1 MPTNF
6 YSQTGED
13 KDRIH
18 LHIVRGDTDT
28 SPDERHFLK
37 SVEKGDFSS
46 VQNFLEE
53 SAIYFNININ
63 CVDALGRTGLII
75 AIENENMDII
85 ELLLSYNVELGDALL
100 FAIEEEVPQA
110 VEILLTYRVPKAS
123 KKDQMALMNGG
134 KKQESNFTPDIT
146 PVILAAHT
154 NNYEI
159 LKTLIS
165 RGATIVK
172 PHGVKCSCYE
182 CVRSAT
188 FDSLRHSQ
196 TRMNAYRALASPC
209 LMILCS
215 DDPFLTAFELSWE
228 LHHLSYGEVEFKEE
242 YQRLSHQ
249 CSKFAVDLLDQTR
262 GSQELKT
269 ILNRTTDP
277 IEILEMEDETGESE
291 KENMNLSRFKL
302 AIEYKQKQFV
312 SHPNCQ
318 QLLSHMWYQGIPG
331 WKQGSMAYK
340 LGFTL
345 LISFTFP
352 LTSLLYILFP
362 FMKSTAVLKNPFVK
376 FINHSASYVMFLVLL
391 VLASTDF
398 FNDSN
403 IHNTRSRPPNIPE
416 WIIVT
421 YVLAFIW
428 NEMKEIYDSGFIV
441 YSSDLWNIMDFIQN
455 ALYLATISLR
465 LVVFFGEDLEIGR
478 EEMTSADPMLVAEG
492 LFAVANISSTLRL
505 LFLFTANSQLGPLQI
520 SLGRMIID
528 IVKFLFIFLLV
539 LISFASG
546 MNQLLFLEYRYT
558 DAGNAD
564 KGCVGVTCDEPN
576 NEFSSIYHSMV
587 SLFWTVMGTVDLKA
601 ISVNTDHAFTDSMA
615 MVMYLVYHIIA
626 IVVLLNMLIAM
637 MNLSYEQIEMKSDN
651 EWKFSRSRLWMSYFE
666 DGKTVPPPFNIII
679 SPKSVYKFIHKIRTL
694 CVSDLQELKKRQKA
708 TKLQSKM
715 RELERKY
722 QDSMT
727 NLTQRYIANLKK
739 SQDYEPVTED
749 DLNEI
754 KQDISAFRYEVIELL
769 RRNIG
774 EDTSTVNS
782 RNESGRRTINA
793 TKKKSTLKTSRKS
806 VVAANLQNGSSVE
819 SQGSSNDLIGNG
831 KAGGRLVKVQSA
843 EKTDESNTGPTK
855 TESTEAQVNDNT
867 YETTFSDGKVHNV
880 TSQYMHGNIN
890 NTVNTN
896 LITNTM
902 MFKMDDANGGVGYT
916 MMPAYYDNSHHVFQ
930 QPFVLVQSTENP
942 NEFRVRP
949 IPTLNEDATESKDQN
964 HMNCEDVHLDSEIHS
979 EISSR
984 RPSIA
989 SIRSINSRRMSLIN
1003 RKTSQLEA
1011 VSDLPNQ
1018 SAKDCKL
1025 ENPKDF
1031 SVDQT
1036 DDSPESQTPKSQHE
1050 NDSIVVT
1057 EGTKDDND
1065 KMTKFID
1072 ETKDARGTNKAQKST
1087 LQKLNPKA
1095 PNAEQSENIDPKGE
1109 SGSQTGGK
1117 GGKLEVSLSI
1127 DDVVNTDDAKPLI
1140 ENKNADREPNQERN
1154 AFEMK
1159 KRSGSPNPN
1168 ASSKYPQGYTEYQG
1182 IKFLPPK
1189 SPKFTQITLSGAPNN
1204 QPTQKPQVTK
1214 ND

>member
-6 YSQTGED
+6 YSTNGED

-110 VEILLTYRVPKAS
+110 VEVLLNYRVPKAS

-159 LKTLIS
+159 LKTLIA

-182 CVRSAT
+182 CVHSAT

-215 DDPFLTAFELSWE
+215 DDPFLTAFEISWE
-228 LHHLSYGEVEFKEE
+228 LYHLSFGEVEFKEE
-242 YQRLSHQ
+242 YQRLAHQ

-277 IEILEMEDETGESE
+277 IEILDLEDNADSE

-302 AIEYKQKQFV
+302 AIDYRQKEFV
-312 SHPNCQ
+312 AHPNCQ

-331 WKQGSMAYK
+331 WKQGNWIYK
-340 LGFTL
+340 LAFTL

-352 LTSLLYILFP
+352 FTSILYVCFP
-362 FMKSTAVLKNPFVK
+362 FLKSAAVLKNPFVK
-376 FINHSASYVMFLVLL
+376 FINHSASYIMFLVLL
-391 VLASTDF
+391 VLASTDT
-398 FNDSN
+398 FNDLDEN
-403 IHNTRSRPPNIPE
+403 ETRSRPPNIPE

-421 YVLAFIW
+421 YVMAFIW
-428 NEMKEIYDSGFIV
+428 NEMKEIYDSGFLA
-441 YSSDLWNIMDFIQN
+441 YSTDLWNIMDFIQN
-455 ALYLATISLR
+455 SLYLATISLR
-465 LVVFFGEDLEIGR
+465 LVVYFGDTREIKR
-478 EEMTSADPMLVAEG
+478 DQMISSDPMLVAEG

-528 IVKFLFIFLLV
+528 IMKFLFIFVLV
-539 LISFASG
+539 LVSFASG
-546 MNQLLFLEYRYT
+546 MNQLLYLEYRYT
-558 DAGNAD
+558 DAGEAID
-564 KGCVGVTCDEPN
+564 GCKGVTCDQQN
-576 NEFSSIYHSMV
+576 NEFSSIYHSMI
-587 SLFWTVMGTVDLKA
+587 SLFWTVMGIVNLSA
-601 ISVNTDHAFTDSMA
+601 ISVNTKHAFTEQMA
-615 MVMYLVYHIIA
+615 MFMYLVYHIIA

-637 MNLSYEQIEMKSDN
+637 MNLSYEQIETKSDN

-666 DGKTVPPPFNIII
+666 EGKTVPPPFNIII
-679 SPKSVYKFIHKIRTL
+679 SPKSVYKFVLRIRTL
-694 CVSDLQELKKRQKA
+694 CVSDLQELKQRQKA
-708 TKLQSKM
+708 TKVQSKM

-722 QDSMT
+722 QDVMT

-739 SQDYEPVTED
+739 SQDYAPVTED

-769 RRNIG
+769 RRSDG
-774 EDTSTVNS
+774 EDEAGTTTRKANGMRTS
-782 RNESGRRTINA
+782 G
-793 TKKKSTLKTSRKS
+793 TKTGGNKTKASSKGRKS
-806 VVAANLQNGSSVE
+806 VVAANMHSGASVDSMATSDVIVNGVSATG
-819 SQGSSNDLIGNG
+819 QGQ
-831 KAGGRLVKVQSA
+831 KVVKLKPA
-843 EKTDESNTGPTK
+843 EKEKDEINTGPTAYK
-855 TESTEAQVNDNT
+855 KETLLNFETSDELVNM
-867 YETTFSDGKVHNV
+867 HNL
-880 TSQYMHGNIN
+880 TSQYMQGNIS
-890 NTVNTN
+890 NTINTN
-896 LITNTM
+896 LINNTM
-902 MFKMDDANGGVGYT
+902 LFKTDNQNEGVGYT
-916 MMPAYYDNSHHVFQ
+916 MMPAYYDNSHEVFR
-930 QPFVLVQSTENP
+930 QPFVLVQSQENP
-942 NEFRVRP
+942 NEFRVRRIDP
-949 IPTLNEDATESKDQN
+949 PVEREEPKPEFMDQMST
-964 HMNCEDVHLDSEIHS
+964 HPCDIEGHS
-979 EISSR
+979 GFSSPR

-989 SIRSINSRRMSLIN
+989 SNRSTGSQKFATFQSGGMSGFPNKEQNPSESLETDGKNINEI
-1003 RKTSQLEA
+1003 EF
-1011 VSDLPNQ
+1011 
-1018 SAKDCKL
+1018 
-1025 ENPKDF
+1025 E
-1031 SVDQT
+1031 SV
-1036 DDSPESQTPKSQHE
+1036 TPKSQHE
-1050 NDSIVVT
+1050 NDSLGKLKEEKESQAADVSILDSNVGIDSEHKNEKEVRKSDTKETLLSTGESLKSDEIIMRT
-1057 EGTKDDND
+1057 EDVKSLTETNQKTKLGTKN
-1065 KMTKFID
+1065 
-1072 ETKDARGTNKAQKST
+1072 R
-1087 LQKLNPKA
+1087 
-1095 PNAEQSENIDPKGE
+1095 
-1109 SGSQTGGK
+1109 
-1117 GGKLEVSLSI
+1117 
-1127 DDVVNTDDAKPLI
+1127 TDS
-1140 ENKNADREPNQERN
+1140 
-1154 AFEMK
+1154 FEMK
-1159 KRSGSPNPN
+1159 KKTAPLTPHVTE
-1168 ASSKYPQGYTEYQG
+1168 KYPQGYTEYQG

-1189 SPKFTQITLSGAPNN
+1189 TPKFTPITLNGTTNGVGIPKL
-1204 QPTQKPQVTK
+1204 TKPLQDNATSASTTK
-1214 ND
+1214 